1 MKKLRMYEAELN
13 DGSVIVF
20 RSYGRKGSIINLAD
34 CKLVM
39 LNIKGLENYKNLK
52 ILDITLIK

>member
-13 DGSVIVF
+13 DGSVIAF
-20 RSYGRKGSIINLAD
+20 RSYGRKGSNINLED

-39 LNIKGLENYKNLK
+39 LNIKGLENCKHLK

>member
-1 MKKLRMYEAELN
+1 MYEAELN

-39 LNIKGLENYKNLK
+39 LNIKGLENCKNLK